1 MNIATATI
9 YQLKEALDKKEITA
23 VELVQFYLDRISQH
37 DHEVHAFLEVFE
49 NVIHQ
54 AKAIDLARSKGEDL
68 GPLAGIPIAVKD
80 NILIQGK
87 IASAGS
93 KILENHMATYD
104 ATGIERLRQAGAIF
118 IGRTNCDEFA
128 MGSSTENSAYG
139 PSKNPWDT
147 GRVPGGS
154 SGGSAAALA
163 AGFATVALGTD
174 TGGSVRQP
182 ASLCGT
188 IGLKPTYGR
197 LSRYGLI
204 ALASSLDQLGIFAR
218 TVEDAALLLEVMQ
231 GDDPKDATCNPD
243 SDLVVPEL
251 IDKDIKG
258 LRIGLPKEYF
268 KQGLDKEVEK
278 KVREAVNFLQG
289 QGAEIIEI
297 SLPHAKFSLAA
308 YYIIMPCEASSNL
321 ARYDGIRYGLSVE
334 AADLDQIYKQS
345 RGQGFGDETKR
356 RIMLG
361 TYALSSGYYD
371 AYYKRALQ
379 VRTLIRQDF
388 DNAFDQVDC
397 ILTPVSSTT
406 AWKIGE
412 KCNDPLTMYLSDIYT
427 ISVNLAALPG
437 MSVPCGFIDGLP
449 VGFQLIGRPFD
460 ELTMFRIAQNYQ
472 SQHDWQILD
481 PFV

>member
-9 YQLKEALDKKEITA
+9 YQLKEVLDKKEITS
-23 VELVQFYLDRISQH
+23 VELVQFYLDRIKKH
-37 DHEVHAFLEVFE
+37 DKDIHAFLEVFE
-49 NVIHQ
+49 TAIHQ
-54 AKAIDLARSKGEDL
+54 AKAIDQARSKGDDL

-80 NILIQGK
+80 NILIQDK
-87 IASAGS
+87 TASAGS
-93 KILENHMATYD
+93 KILENHVATYD
-104 ATGIERLRQAGAIF
+104 ATGIERLRKAGAIF

-139 PSKNPWDT
+139 TSKNPWDT
-147 GRVPGGS
+147 ERVPGGS
-154 SGGSAAALA
+154 SGGSGAALD
-163 AGFATVALGTD
+163 AGFAAAALGTD

-188 IGLKPTYGR
+188 VGLKPTYGR

-204 ALASSLDQLGIFAR
+204 AMASSLDQLSVFAR
-218 TVEDAALLLEVMQ
+218 TVEDAALLLEIMQ

-243 SDLVVPEL
+243 LDLIVPEL

-268 KQGLDKEVEK
+268 KKGLDKEVEE
-278 KVREAVNFLQG
+278 KVQEAVKFLEG
-289 QGAEIIEI
+289 QGAEVVEI
-297 SLPHAKFSLAA
+297 SLPHTKFSLAA
-308 YYIIMPCEASSNL
+308 YYIIMPCEVSSNL
-321 ARYDGIRYGLSVE
+321 ARFDGIRYGLSAE
-334 AADLDQIYKQS
+334 STNLEEIYKKS
-345 RGQGFGDETKR
+345 RGQGFGDEPKR

-388 DNAFDQVDC
+388 DDAFDEVDC
-397 ILTPVSSTT
+397 ILTPVSPTT

-412 KCNDPLTMYLSDIYT
+412 KSDDPLTMYLSDIYT
-427 ISVNLAALPG
+427 ISANLAALPG
-437 MSVPCGFIDGLP
+437 MSVPCGFVDGLP
-449 VGFQLIGRPFD
+449 VGFQLIGKPFD
-460 ELTMFRIAQNYQ
+460 ELTMFKIAKSYQ
-472 SQHDWQILD
+472 DEHDWHTQD
-481 PFV
+481 PLA